1 MSTQVVWLIVAVLA
15 FSFMALL
22 AILAFVSSEK
32 TEMREAERRLR
43 ADQIEMAKLKTF
55 HETGRR

>member
-1 MSTQVVWLIVAVLA
+1 MSAQVVWLIVAVLA

-22 AILAFVSSEK
+22 AILVFVSSEK
-32 TEMREAERRLR
+32 TEMREAEQKLRR
-43 ADQIEMAKLKTF
+43 DQLEMAKLKAF